1 MNLPR
6 KVENNLRDVIFLRT
20 KREYSNRP
28 ASRWSQRSGMTPLQ
42 MLIRGGLTGT
52 PEGHPE
58 VASLVKNFQRV
69 LSQTRFLT
77 LAEPDREMCLL
88 PRVGDTVLRPAQ
100 LLFLI

>member
-1 MNLPR
+1 MLG
-6 KVENNLRDVIFLRT
+6 KTGAIT
-20 KREYSNRP
+20 
-28 ASRWSQRSGMTPLQ
+28 RWVTSC
-42 MLIRGGLTGT
+42 LTGT
-52 PEGHPE
+52 PEGPGHPE